1 MAPQTT
7 KTDPYPT
14 RSAGFYAGVMPILPF
29 ESSLPTVGENVFLAP
44 SATLIGEVRIDE
56 GVAIMFGA
64 IVRADRAAISVGSG
78 SNLQDNVVIHGDP
91 GFPTVIGS
99 DVSVG
104 HGAIV
109 HGATVENNCLIGM
122 GATVLNGAVIGE
134 GSLIAAGTVVLEGT
148 VVPPGSLVAGV
159 PGKIRRSVSADE
171 VAAIGENARTYQ
183 RLGAAYREASN
194 S

>member
-1 MAPQTT
+1 
-7 KTDPYPT
+7 
-14 RSAGFYAGVMPILPF
+14 MPILPF
-29 ESSLPTVGENVFLAP
+29 ESSLPTVGNNVFLAP

-56 GVAIMFGA
+56 RVTIMFGA

-159 PGKIRRSVSADE
+159 PGKIRRSVSDE
-171 VAAIGENARTYQ
+171 ERTAIQENARTYQ
-183 RLGAAYREASN
+183 RLGAAYREAAS